1 MIWDKILDYCREKQI
16 WAEKTM
22 EVTDWNMVFG
32 SGIKEQ
38 EDYIRKR
45 DNIAGMKLFKIDGE
59 LSIVSHPF
67 SYGGKEDKFEIME
80 VGNAEIEV
88 VIGYL
93 TAEEVIRYIENW
105 FEK

>member
-22 EVTDWNMVFG
+22 EVTDWNMLFG

-45 DNIAGMKLFKIDGE
+45 DNIAGIKLCELPPLTEVDGF
-59 LSIVSHPF
+59 LVNIANATSLPKLTRSFQPRIVPKL
-67 SYGGKEDKFEIME
+67 YC
-80 VGNAEIEV
+80 
-88 VIGYL
+88 
-93 TAEEVIRYIENW
+93 
-105 FEK
+105 

>member
-16 WAEKTM
+16 WAERTIK
-22 EVTDWNMVFG
+22 VTDWNMLFG

-38 EDYIRKR
+38 EDYIRRR
-45 DNIAGMKLFKIDGE
+45 DNIGGIKLYKIDGE
-59 LSIVSHPF
+59 LSIISHPF

-80 VGNAEIEV
+80 IRNTDTED

-93 TAEEVIRYIENW
+93 TEEEVISYIEEWN
-105 FEK
+105 K

>member
-93 TAEEVIRYIENW
+93 TAEEVVRYIKEWN
-105 FEK
+105 E

>member
-1 MIWDKILDYCREKQI
+1 
-16 WAEKTM
+16 
-22 EVTDWNMVFG
+22 MVKGRNYTANCFLF
-32 SGIKEQ
+32 
-38 EDYIRKR
+38 YIRLLR
-45 DNIAGMKLFKIDGE
+45 RFKIDGE
-59 LSIVSHPF
+59 LSIISHPF

-105 FEK
+105 NK

>member
-1 MIWDKILDYCREKQI
+1 MIWDKILDYCREEQI

-22 EVTDWNMVFG
+22 EVTDWNMLFG

-45 DNIAGMKLFKIDGE
+45 DNIAGIKLFKTDGE
-59 LSIVSHPF
+59 LSIISHPF

-105 FEK
+105 NK

>member
-22 EVTDWNMVFG
+22 EVTDWNMLFG

-45 DNIAGMKLFKIDGE
+45 DNIAGIKLFKTDGE
-59 LSIVSHPF
+59 LSIISHPF

-105 FEK
+105 NK